1 MLYSKKFKGTLFL
14 VLCAI
19 ICFLSSVSTLNVYA
33 DERQIY
39 LGGFAAGFVLNTTT
53 VEVVGVCD
61 VLSEDGMSSP
71 ARNCGIQTGDIIEK
85 INDIE
90 IDATED
96 LAKVLELPYKSYE
109 VTVSRKGEK
118 LTRNISPVTDKVSGK
133 KRLGLLVKDSVN
145 GIGTVTF
152 IDKTKNV
159 IASLGHPVVDGSQ
172 NIMKINGG
180 GIYTCAIYGVR
191 RGLRGNPGELK
202 GSIESSYM
210 IGSASKNCSCGIFG
224 SVSSELDTT
233 GMRRIKTAN
242 VGEVQMGEAT
252 IYSTVD
258 ENEVK
263 EYEISIVKVDPFNKD
278 NRSFVIKIEDR
289 ELIALSGGIVQ
300 GMSGSPIVQ
309 NGKLVGA
316 VTHVFVNDPTRGY
329 GIAID
334 KMLNSY

>member
-1 MLYSKKFKGTLFL
+1 MLYSKKLRRTLFL
-14 VLCAI
+14 VLCVI
-19 ICFLSSVSTLNVYA
+19 ICCISSTSTVNVYA

-61 VLSEDGMSSP
+61 VLSDEGMLSP

-109 VTVSRKGEK
+109 VTISRGGEI
-118 LTRNISPVTDKVSGK
+118 LTCDISPVTDKVSGK

-159 IASLGHPVVDGSQ
+159 IASLGHPVTDSSQ
-172 NIMKINGG
+172 NIVEINGG

-224 SVSSELDTT
+224 SVSSELDTSD
-233 GMRRIKTAN
+233 MQKIETAN
-242 VGEVQMGEAT
+242 ISEVQIGKAT
-252 IYSTVD
+252 IYSTVAA
-258 ENEVK
+258 NEVK

-278 NRSFVIKIEDR
+278 NRNFVIKIEDND
-289 ELIALSGGIVQ
+289 LIALSGGIVQ

-309 NGKLVGA
+309 NGKLIGA